1 MQPNSTLPIA
11 VPERPPVE
19 FLYTRPRDSFGWM
32 RRDAVTRLL
41 PFSIAV
47 AGTWA
52 LRRPRWL
59 GLSAG
64 ERPRMQIAL
73 GVAGGLVSF
82 AAAAAVR
89 RRLSR
94 DRGIAVVP
102 ANRVDAA
109 LQGAYYLLNAP
120 VEEAFFRGLLQG
132 GVSARWGRTA
142 GLVAGLFPYV
152 LYHRLG
158 RWPWPEVLATSL
170 VGLPAAAA
178 YRWLPGRPSL
188 LAITL
193 AHAGA
198 TCGFLG
204 PGPWVL
210 QKLRL
215 L

>member
-1 MQPNSTLPIA
+1 M
-11 VPERPPVE
+11 
-19 FLYTRPRDSFGWM
+19 
-32 RRDAVTRLL
+32 RLL
-41 PFSIAV
+41 PFSLAV

-59 GLSAG
+59 GLSVG
-64 ERPRMQIAL
+64 ERPGMQLTL
-73 GVAGGLVSF
+73 GVAGGVLSF
-82 AAAAAVR
+82 AAAAAIR
-89 RRLSR
+89 LRLSR
-94 DRGIAVVP
+94 DRGVAVVP
-102 ANRVDAA
+102 AGRADAV

-132 GVSARWGRTA
+132 GVGARWGGSA
-142 GLVAGLFPYV
+142 GLVAGLVPYV

-170 VGLPAAAA
+170 IGVPAAAA

-210 QKLRL
+210 RKLRL